1 MSLKRATPETTLP
14 ERKRSRLAFPTAI
27 AAAIAGVAGLLAAGS
42 PVGSA
47 TGADAVGG
55 GCSAM
60 LESAPAIV
68 RRLEAV
74 QTCSGAGAGCGY
86 MQVAPEFGVLTLFC
100 SVGGPVQIFGAD
112 RLHALRLE
120 DGALAGDC
128 ARGAWRRDAGIP
140 GCY

>member
-1 MSLKRATPETTLP
+1 MSQKRATPETTLP
-14 ERKRSRLAFPTAI
+14 ERKRARLAFPTAI
-27 AAAIAGVAGLLAAGS
+27 AAAIAGFAGLLAVGS

-74 QTCSGAGAGCGY
+74 QTCRGAGAGCGY

-100 SVGGPVQIFGAD
+100 SADAPVQIFGAD
-112 RLHALRLE
+112 RLHALRVE

-128 ARGAWRRDAGIP
+128 ARGTWRRDAGIP

>member
-1 MSLKRATPETTLP
+1 MSLKRTTLP

-47 TGADAVGG
+47 TGADAA

-100 SVGGPVQIFGAD
+100 SAGSPVQIFGAD
-112 RLHALRLE
+112 RLSALRVE
-120 DGALAGDC
+120 DGTPTGDC
-128 ARGAWRRDAGIP
+128 DRGSWRRDAGIP